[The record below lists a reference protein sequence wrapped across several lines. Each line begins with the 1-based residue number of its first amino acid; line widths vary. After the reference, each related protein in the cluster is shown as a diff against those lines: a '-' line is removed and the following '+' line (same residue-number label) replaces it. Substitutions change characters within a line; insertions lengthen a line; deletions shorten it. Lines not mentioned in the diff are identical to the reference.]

1 MAKDPSFLF
10 AGVHFNKKKFANDFA
25 RFEKK
30 VKDDSVDDKSLFGTA
45 EAVQENAAAPPPKKR
60 KRNRKGV
67 ASDPVEG
74 FNVFKSSQS
83 EPDIPEEKTEKD
95 EDGPSKEKKELFRQM
110 ERNAIFRK
118 KHNIHVSGANVPSP
132 LQNFAELK
140 TRYGCKSYI
149 LRNMAKLGFKEPTPI
164 QRQAIPVLLSGREC
178 FACAPTGSGKTM
190 AFVCPILMKLKNA
203 SNDGIRSVILCP
215 TKELAIQTTREFK
228 KLARGNKFRIKLV
241 TKALV
246 KTSDLS
252 KMHCDV
258 LISTPLRLWLAIRKR
273 KMDLS
278 RVEFLVLD
286 ESDKLFELGLL
297 KQIDFVVKACS
308 NPSIVRSLFSA
319 TLPDFVEDL
328 ARTIMHDAVRVI
340 VGRKNTASELVK
352 QKLVFAGSEEGKLIA
367 LRQSFAESLNPP
379 VLIFVQS
386 KERAKELYGELA
398 FDNIRANVIHSD
410 LSQIQRENAVDDF
423 RSGKTWVLIATDV
436 VARGMD
442 FKGISCVINFDFPDS
457 AAAYIHRI
465 GRSGRAGRSGEA
477 ITFYTEEDIPYLR
490 NIANVMTAS
499 GCEVPQ
505 WILSLP
511 KRKWKKHRPRRESI
525 SAKPEDENE

>member
-25 RFEKK
+25 RFE

-190 AFVCPILMKLKNA
+190 AFVCPILMKLK
-203 SNDGIRSVILCP
+203 
-215 TKELAIQTTREFK
+215 
-228 KLARGNKFRIKLV
+228 
-241 TKALV
+241 
-246 KTSDLS
+246 
-252 KMHCDV
+252 
-258 LISTPLRLWLAIRKR
+258 
-273 KMDLS
+273 
-278 RVEFLVLD
+278 
-286 ESDKLFELGLL
+286 
-297 KQIDFVVKACS
+297 
-308 NPSIVRSLFSA
+308 
-319 TLPDFVEDL
+319 
-328 ARTIMHDAVRVI
+328 
-340 VGRKNTASELVK
+340 
-352 QKLVFAGSEEGKLIA
+352 
-367 LRQSFAESLNPP
+367 
-379 VLIFVQS
+379 
-386 KERAKELYGELA
+386 
-398 FDNIRANVIHSD
+398 
-410 LSQIQRENAVDDF
+410 
-423 RSGKTWVLIATDV
+423 
-436 VARGMD
+436 
-442 FKGISCVINFDFPDS
+442 
-457 AAAYIHRI
+457 
-465 GRSGRAGRSGEA
+465 
-477 ITFYTEEDIPYLR
+477 
-490 NIANVMTAS
+490 
-499 GCEVPQ
+499 
-505 WILSLP
+505 
-511 KRKWKKHRPRRESI
+511 
-525 SAKPEDENE
+525 